1 MAIADDVSEIKE
13 DVKSIRR
20 ALFERQNGRAG
31 LFERVALLEQ
41 SNRLA
46 RFIIVAVVSIAT
58 SVVGTGLA
66 HTLLFPP

>member
-13 DVKSIRR
+13 DVRTIRQ
-20 ALFERQNGRAG
+20 ALFGNGKTG

-58 SVVGTGLA
+58 SVVGTVLA